1 MKDDKVVYK
10 LKRQPLS
17 SEREEIKARRIRNI
31 VIAVV
36 MVLFLGLG
44 FFMGLIV
51 NSINNDNYS
60 SNNYSYSKLDE
71 ISSYMNNFWLYAGD
85 YDDLDQVLEDN
96 AFYGMTSFSFDPYT
110 SYMSTEEYESFS
122 NSINM
127 NIVGIGITYTQFDG
141 VATIMRVIKNSPAE
155 KAGILAGD
163 IIRKV
168 DGVDVEGLNTTE
180 FSDLALGKEGSEV
193 VVEIERDGQN
203 IEFDII
209 RASINSTAYAYS
221 ENDYVVLKIESFGD
235 ETYNE
240 CIDYL
245 DDYKDYS
252 KLIID
257 LRDNTGG
264 FQTSV
269 QEVAHLFLGDD
280 VLVMTQEFNDGYI
293 EEYYTLGSVYYEN
306 FKEICVL
313 INGNTASAAEVLAI
327 ALKEMHP
334 DVTLVGTTSFGKGV
348 VQSSILLKDS
358 SVLKVTSSKWLSPMG
373 NWINGVGIKPDEEVF
388 LHDIFYDTYTM
399 MEENESYEIDSVSEY
414 NRVAEECLDFLGYQ
428 INRKDGYFDQSMKY
442 ALSNFQSDKQFEVT
456 GILDSQSYETL
467 ISNVIKEWALNPDKD
482 VQMLKAIELIS
493 K

>member
-180 FSDLALGKEGSEV
+180 ISDLALGKEGSEV

-269 QEVAHLFLGDD
+269 QEVAHLFLGDN

-293 EEYYTLGSVYYEN
+293 EEYYTLGNVYYEN